1 MMLHLECIALFSI
14 SLPHDQE
21 SQVLLVPKKPQM
33 RTRDPIANVKQ
44 RKAGGAFAASNFE
57 L

>member
-1 MMLHLECIALFSI
+1 MA
-14 SLPHDQE
+14 
-21 SQVLLVPKKPQM
+21 PKKSQM

-44 RKAGGAFAASNFE
+44 WKAGGAFAASNFE